1 LNYLIAAVLLAISMG
16 SSAMSLGQYNEARS
30 DERQWAH
37 VKEYLNGLGD
47 GMTVSSAALI
57 QQGRV
62 PLYCLPKEKVLNHD
76 NYISLLDT
84 FITAN
89 AFLPELPIESILLKS
104 LISAFP
110 CPKAQ

>member
-37 VKEYLNGLGD
+37 VREYLNGVGD
-47 GMTVSSAALI
+47 GMSVSSAALV

-62 PLYCLPKEKVLNHD
+62 PLYCLPKEKVLNTD
-76 NYISLLDT
+76 DYIRLLDT
-84 FITAN
+84 FIAEN
-89 AFLPELPIESILLKS
+89 SLFPELLIESILMKS
-104 LISAFP
+104 LIRAFP
-110 CPKAQ
+110 CPKTH